1 MRIIEWTDI
10 RQRARSSPMLKGQL
24 MTEAADNSPQSTSR
38 ILVVDDDEPI
48 RKLLSEFLGTR
59 SGYDVTTACD
69 GIEACKLLEDSTFD
83 VVVTDLTMPEMGGLE
98 LMQWAHEHCPG
109 AAWIVLTGHATI
121 DSAVEAVRLGA
132 YDFIRKPL
140 EMLDSLTVTI
150 RNALNQQHLAAE
162 RRSLTA
168 SLAHSNK
175 QLGDQVSH
183 LNKACD
189 LLTAQ
194 SETIRQDLRR
204 AELIQRALLP
214 CDPPEMSGFAAN
226 AAYRPC
232 HNVAGDLYEVVAADE
247 QHIVFYVADAAGH
260 GVSAAMLAVLFKHR
274 IAALD
279 ASGHPRR
286 PADVLD
292 SVNQALLTECGAPGL
307 FITAAY
313 GLLDIETGHL
323 EIASAGHPP
332 VLLCR
337 ADGTHERLYHT
348 GPALGFTPTARFA
361 QKDLQLAPGD
371 RLLMYTDGLF
381 DAADGA
387 KPINCDDIEALLS
400 RKDIAG
406 QNLLNTLLD
415 LASERRMRDQEDD
428 ITAILLTDGQAEST
442 LDNGL
447 PEQGSP
453 SKAPSEPSGPQVLWG
468 VDGDC
473 LYVTIEGRANWTYCA
488 AFHDLCISKQT
499 ENLNLV
505 LDISLCTQLDSTFLG
520 TIHEV
525 LVTAA
530 KHSLHTDIQGTLPD
544 IRQQFE
550 ELGMDKVLERLTSQM
565 RPLPVQMSP
574 LGSTS
579 TGDLTSAQRMLDAH
593 KALASL
599 DEHNR
604 DEFRQLIEALQGEVS
619 QMEQQ
624 KTDGDV
630 ALAPA

>member
-1 MRIIEWTDI
+1 
-10 RQRARSSPMLKGQL
+10 
-24 MTEAADNSPQSTSR
+24 MTETADVSSQGKPS

-48 RKLLSEFLGTR
+48 RLLLREFLGMR

-69 GIEACKLLEDSTFD
+69 GLEATQLLEAKTFD
-83 VVVTDLTMPEMGGLE
+83 LVVTDLTMPVMGGLE
-98 LMQWAHEHCPG
+98 LMQWAHVHCPG
-109 AAWIVLTGHATI
+109 PSWIILTGHATVE
-121 DSAVEAVRLGA
+121 SAVEAVRLGA

-140 EMLDSLTVTI
+140 EVLDSLTVTI
-150 RNALNQQHLAAE
+150 RHALTQQQLAAE
-162 RRSLTA
+162 RRSLMA
-168 SLAHSNK
+168 SLAESNK
-175 QLGDQVSH
+175 QLADQVAH
-183 LNKACD
+183 LHKACD

-194 SETIRQDLRR
+194 GETIRQDLRR

-214 CDPPEMSGFAAN
+214 CEPPAMNGYSAN

-232 HNVAGDLYEVVAADE
+232 HNVAGDLYELVEADE
-247 QHIVFYVADAAGH
+247 DHIVFYVADAAGH

-279 ASGHPRR
+279 ETRHPRR
-286 PADVLD
+286 PSDVLN
-292 SVNQALLTECGAPGL
+292 SVNQALLAECGAPGL

-313 GLLDIETGHL
+313 CLLNIETGHL

-337 ADGTHERLYHT
+337 ADGTCERLYHT

-361 QKDLQLAPGD
+361 QKELQLNRGD

-381 DAADGA
+381 DAADDA
-387 KPINCDDIEALLS
+387 EPLNCDDLEALLS

-406 QNLLNTLLD
+406 QDLLNSVLES
-415 LASERRMRDQEDD
+415 AAGRRMRDQEDD
-428 ITAILLTDGQAEST
+428 ITVILMTDGIAKST

-447 PEQGSP
+447 PEQ
-453 SKAPSEPSGPQVLWG
+453 APASRAISAPTGAQVLWG
-468 VDGDC
+468 VAEGR

-488 AFHDLCISKQT
+488 AFHDLCISKQ
-499 ENLNLV
+499 EDGLHLV

-525 LVTAA
+525 LATAA
-530 KHSLHTDIQGTLPD
+530 RRSLQADIQGTLPD
-544 IRQQFE
+544 IQGQFE
-550 ELGMDKVLERLTSQM
+550 ELGMKLVLDRITSDM
-565 RPLPVQMSP
+565 RPLPGHMTP
-574 LGSTS
+574 LGSTTS
-579 TGDLTSAQRMLDAH
+579 GDLTAAQRMLDAH

-604 DEFRQLIEALQGEVS
+604 DEFLQLIEALQGEVS

-624 KTDGDV
+624 AAGSNV
-630 ALAPA
+630 ASASA